1 MGANKMHD
9 RMHIWKAVVKLTS
22 FSACLF
28 VLTNAAAID
37 GGAIVCRVTYLRR
50 RFLSFSVSES

>member
-9 RMHIWKAVVKLTS
+9 RMHIWKAVVNLTS
-22 FSACLF
+22 FSACSF

-37 GGAIVCRVTYLRR
+37 GGAIVCRVTYL
-50 RFLSFSVSES
+50 SQKVP